1 MCFAPITTLTDLLL
15 PTSEMDDHEVSL
27 VFVESLFFETLM
39 SFTATREQLC
49 LRIILLAKA
58 LCIQEQKQEEQI
70 KCCTQTSIKQFTCT
84 TPLFKKT
91 PTRIKCRQRSSYIH
105 FKLTPGIICSLYV
118 HKDANCFS
126 KRNSVGNKSF
136 PAHVI

>member
-1 MCFAPITTLTDLLL
+1 MK
-15 PTSEMDDHEVSL
+15 SL

-58 LCIQEQKQEEQI
+58 LCIEEQKQEEQI

-84 TPLFKKT
+84 TPLFKKPQLESNADKDLLT
-91 PTRIKCRQRSSYIH
+91 YI
-105 FKLTPGIICSLYV
+105 L
-118 HKDANCFS
+118 N
-126 KRNSVGNKSF
+126 
-136 PAHVI
+136 